1 MKRIAMLA
9 AVLTLIATSALADGI
24 YQYSTIDALLAGRYD
39 GDLSMEQLLKRGGFG
54 LGTLNGLDGELVVLD
69 GKAYHVQAGGEVVPA
84 EPNDRPPF
92 ATVTQFDEDSIASL
106 DSVADLGSLN
116 RAMQDRLVSENFFHA
131 VRIEG
136 RFNMIKTRAIPA
148 QTKPYRPLA
157 EVMKDQVIVK
167 FTGREGTLVGLWTP
181 GFMKGVNVPGFHWH
195 FLSDDGTRGGH
206 VLDVSFDKLVA
217 RIDVEREF
225 SMTLPEFLDGVDLT
239 RDRTEALHKVE
250 KDPAE

>member
-1 MKRIAMLA
+1 MKKITTLA
-9 AVLTLIATSALADGI
+9 ALLILIATSARAGGI

-39 GDLSMEQLLKRGGFG
+39 GDLSMDQLLKRGGFG

-69 GKAYHVQAGGEVVPA
+69 GKAYHVQAGGEVVTA
-84 EPNDRPPF
+84 EPSDRTPF
-92 ATVTQFDEDSIASL
+92 ATVTTFEEDSIASL
-106 DSVADLGSLN
+106 DAVSDLGSLN
-116 RAMQDRLVSENFFHA
+116 KAMLDRLVSENFFHA

-136 RFNMIKTRAIPA
+136 RFEMIKTRAIPA
-148 QTKPYRPLA
+148 QTKPYRPLVEA
-157 EVMKDQVIVK
+157 MKDQVIVK
-167 FTGREGTLVGLWTP
+167 FTGLEGTLVGLWTP

-195 FLSDDGTRGGH
+195 FISDDGTRGGH

-225 SMTLPEFLDGVDLT
+225 SMTLPEFLGGVDLSP
-239 RDRTEALHKVE
+239 DRSEALHKVE